1 MRLASN
7 SFYLRLVE
15 RWVYCEL
22 THVKKGTR
30 LRCNQLNLL
39 DCLNEGSYY
48 IMVAILYLLQ
58 NTEGDKS
65 FLWHK
70 QLNDDDNNNN
80 NNNNNNNSNLYTGS
94 SLHKE

>member
-1 MRLASN
+1 
-7 SFYLRLVE
+7 
-15 RWVYCEL
+15 
-22 THVKKGTR
+22 
-30 LRCNQLNLL
+30 
-39 DCLNEGSYY
+39 
-48 IMVAILYLLQ
+48 MVAILYLLQ

-94 SLHKE
+94 SLHKEWYSVGPCKTIEKQ